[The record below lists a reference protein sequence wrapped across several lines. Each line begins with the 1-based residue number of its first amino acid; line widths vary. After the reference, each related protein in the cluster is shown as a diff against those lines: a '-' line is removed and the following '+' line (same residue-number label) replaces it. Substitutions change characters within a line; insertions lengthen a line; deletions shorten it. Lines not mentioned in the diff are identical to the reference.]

1 MFVAAVQKKREKL
14 DTRAWIFFSSL
25 SNACYAGYVYLVL
38 IYFVYICF
46 FFFALLSLHYLII
59 HLSLFLKKMSS
70 TGQNDHSLPGAC
82 LKNIDLALCLFVYL
96 FIYFLYKKELAIDI
110 LRAKSLGLLL
120 APVHTEIA

>member
-1 MFVAAVQKKREKL
+1 
-14 DTRAWIFFSSL
+14 
-25 SNACYAGYVYLVL
+25 
-38 IYFVYICF
+38 
-46 FFFALLSLHYLII
+46 
-59 HLSLFLKKMSS
+59 MSS

>member
-46 FFFALLSLHYLII
+46 FFFRS
-59 HLSLFLKKMSS
+59 FV
-70 TGQNDHSLPGAC
+70 TSLP
-82 LKNIDLALCLFVYL
+82 NHSS
-96 FIYFLYKKELAIDI
+96 FII
-110 LRAKSLGLLL
+110 
-120 APVHTEIA
+120 P